1 MPLMMHIQCGRFCH
15 GGASYVKGIEPSP
28 GKFPMKSA
36 IEKYTMSRT
45 VNARRTS

>member
-1 MPLMMHIQCGRFCH
+1 MPFMMHIHCGRCGH
-15 GGASYVKGIEPSP
+15 GGSVVKGIEPSP